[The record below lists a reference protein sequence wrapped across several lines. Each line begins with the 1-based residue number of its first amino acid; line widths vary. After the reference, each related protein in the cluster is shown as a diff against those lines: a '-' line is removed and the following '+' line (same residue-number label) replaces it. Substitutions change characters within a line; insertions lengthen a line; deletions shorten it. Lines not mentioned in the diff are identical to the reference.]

1 MSELKNV
8 LLAKT
13 AGKANGNNVVEGK
26 KFRITVLTDGLV
38 RLERGITTDLPSQ
51 TVWFRNTDPVD
62 FETVTSGSQISIITK
77 RASFVF
83 NRKRGTFKYAV
94 INGRKVR
101 DDDLENMKGTKRT
114 LDRSFG
120 PVELD
125 DGILS
130 ENGLTV
136 MNDSK
141 SLLLTEG
148 GHLIPREKPSY
159 DSYIFAYGNSHI
171 ECMKAFYT
179 ITGKAPLVPR
189 FTLGNW
195 WSRYRAYTQ
204 KEYED
209 LMDRFIEEDLPFTVA
224 TIDMDWHWVNVKEKF
239 NYTKKQGMIWGNG
252 WTGYSWNTDLF
263 PDYKGFLKGLH
274 ERNMKVTMNLHPADG
289 VRPFENMYKEM
300 CDAVG
305 QNPDEQNPVEFD
317 MTDDTFI
324 NAYFDVLHHPY
335 ENDGV
340 DFWWIDWQ
348 QGTRSKKAGLDPLWL
363 LNHFHYLDNGRN
375 GRRPLIL
382 SRYAGLGSHRY
393 PLGFSGD
400 TAMNWKV
407 LNFQPYFTVN
417 AANCGYT
424 WWSHDIGG
432 HHFGIHDDELYTRW
446 LQFGVFAPILR
457 LHSTS
462 NDLFG
467 KEPWNYNWAARTVSM
482 VFLRLR
488 HRLIPY
494 IYSMNY
500 RSYDEDRALCEPIYY
515 SYPDI
520 SEAYSIK
527 NEYMFGSELLVCP
540 VTTPTDKKT
549 KTAATKVWLPE
560 GRWINIFTGDIYKG
574 GRFTVIHSDIDSI
587 PVFAKEGAVIP
598 LSDDEGNGCG
608 NPERMTFRVYTGN
621 SSFTLYEDDGESNN
635 YINGESSKTV
645 FTTDFAVDRFSL
657 SISDGKQIP
666 SIPQKRTYTI
676 VFEDIQSVEKADVYI
691 NGILES
697 VKFDGNKLILSDISV
712 EDRIEI
718 TLSGV
723 IRKTNKPV
731 EERVLD
737 CFIRFNGANMKKSAK
752 YKLAKSLS
760 DRSIRRIRNKALRE
774 SVEEAVYGKE

>member
-1 MSELKNV
+1 MSELNQV

-13 AGKANGNNVVEGK
+13 AGTANEKNIVEGK
-26 KFRITVLTDGLV
+26 NFRITVLTDGLV
-38 RLERGITTDLPSQ
+38 RLERGSTTDLPSQ
-51 TVWFRNTDPVD
+51 AVWFRNTAPVD
-62 FETVTSGSQISIITK
+62 FKTETDGSNITIVTK

-83 NRKRGTFKYAV
+83 SRSRGAFKYAV
-94 INGRKVR
+94 INGRKVK

-141 SLLLTEG
+141 SLLLTEEG
-148 GHLIPREKPSY
+148 RLIAREKHSY
-159 DSYIFAYGNSHI
+159 DSYIFAYGTDHT

-209 LMDRFIEEDLPFTVA
+209 LMDKFIEEDLPFTVA

-239 NYTKKQGMIWGNG
+239 NYTKKQGVIWGGG

-263 PDYKGFLKGLH
+263 PDYRGFLKGLH

-289 VRPFENMYKEM
+289 VRPFEDMYKEM
-300 CDAVG
+300 CEAVG
-305 QNPDEQNPVEFD
+305 KNPDEQNPVEFD

-363 LNHFHYLDNGRN
+363 LNHFHYLDNARN

-407 LNFQPYFTVN
+407 LNFQPYFTAN

-482 VFLRLR
+482 EFLRLR

-500 RSYDEDRALCEPIYY
+500 RSYDEDRAICEPVYY
-515 SYPDI
+515 SYPDRP
-520 SEAYSIK
+520 EAYKIK

-540 VTTPTDKKT
+540 VTTPTDKKS
-549 KTAATKVWLPE
+549 KTAATKVWFPE
-560 GRWINIFTGDIYKG
+560 GRWTNIFTGDIYKG
-574 GRFTVIHSDIDSI
+574 GRFTVVHSDIDTI

-608 NPERMTFRVYTGN
+608 NPEKMTFRVYTGN

-635 YINGESSKTV
+635 YLNGEFSKTV
-645 FTTDFAVDRFSL
+645 FTTAFAGDRFSL
-657 SISDGKQIP
+657 SIGGGKKL
-666 SIPQKRTYTI
+666 SCIPQKRRYTL
-676 VFEDIQSVEKADVYI
+676 VFEDIESFEKAEVYI
-691 NGILES
+691 NGIFENG
-697 VKFDGNKLILSDISV
+697 KFEGNKLLLENVSV
-712 EDRIEI
+712 EDRVEI
-718 TLSGV
+718 SLSGV
-723 IRKTNKPV
+723 VRKTNKPV

-737 CFIRFNGANMKKSAK
+737 CFIHFNGANMKKSAK
-752 YKLAKSLS
+752 YKMVKNLS
-760 DRSIRRIRNKALRE
+760 AGSIKRIRNRVLRE
-774 SVEEAVYGKE
+774 SIEEAVYGKE